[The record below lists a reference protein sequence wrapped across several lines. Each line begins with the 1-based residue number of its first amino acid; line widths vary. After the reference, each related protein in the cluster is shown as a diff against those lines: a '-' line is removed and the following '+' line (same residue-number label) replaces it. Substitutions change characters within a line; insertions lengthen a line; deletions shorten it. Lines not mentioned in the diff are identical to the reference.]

1 MNLITQSFNRVLLV
15 LTLALLL
22 AVAAIPLRATSV
34 VPPQFAELVNR
45 SDYVVRGRVKAL
57 SYENRT
63 GGGRELIFTKIEVEV
78 LEVIAG
84 TPPESVVL
92 VMLGGKSGDREL
104 VVAGVPQF
112 KVGDE
117 DILFVEGNGRNFYP
131 LYAVMHGKY
140 PVKRDQATGRR
151 FVTRSN
157 EVPLGDV
164 AEVTLPMTDGTAAEL
179 QKRMRRTTDAMT
191 PEDFIQR
198 IKQQRGSKRAK

>member
-1 MNLITQSFNRVLLV
+1 MNLRNYRFNRVR
-15 LTLALLL
+15 LTLVWVLIL
-22 AVAAIPLRATSV
+22 AFAAMPLRATSV

-57 SYENRT
+57 NYESRMS
-63 GGGRELIFTKIEVEV
+63 GGRELIFTKIEVEV

-117 DILFVEGNGRNFYP
+117 DILFVQGNGRNFYP

-164 AEVTLPMTDGTAAEL
+164 AEIALPVTEGSAAAL

-198 IKQQRGSKRAK
+198 IKQQRGPKRAK

>member
-1 MNLITQSFNRVLLV
+1 MNLRNYRLNRVQKTLGLV
-15 LTLALLL
+15 LLL
-22 AVAAIPLRATSV
+22 ALAAIPLRATSV
-34 VPPQFAELVNR
+34 VPPEFSELVNR
-45 SDYVVRGRVKAL
+45 SDYVVRARVKSL
-57 SYENRT
+57 SYEDRVS
-63 GGGRELIFTKIEVEV
+63 GGRELVFTKIEVEV

-92 VMLGGKSGDREL
+92 VMLGGRSGDREL

-117 DILFVEGNGRNFYP
+117 DILFVQGNGRNFYP

-198 IKQQRGSKRAK
+198 IKQQRGPKRAK

>member
-1 MNLITQSFNRVLLV
+1 MNLRNYRFNRVRMVVGWVLV
-15 LTLALLL
+15 LAF
-22 AVAAIPLRATSV
+22 AAIPLQATSV
-34 VPPQFAELVNR
+34 VPPQFAELVNK

-57 SYENRT
+57 SYEDRMS
-63 GGGRELIFTKIEVEV
+63 GGRELIFTKIEIEV

-117 DILFVEGNGRNFYP
+117 DILFVQGNGRNFYP

-164 AEVTLPMTDGTAAEL
+164 AEIALPVAEGSAATL
-179 QKRMRRTTDAMT
+179 QKRLRRTTDAMT

-198 IKQQRGSKRAK
+198 IKQQRGPKRGN

>member
-1 MNLITQSFNRVLLV
+1 
-15 LTLALLL
+15 
-22 AVAAIPLRATSV
+22 
-34 VPPQFAELVNR
+34 
-45 SDYVVRGRVKAL
+45 VVRARVKSL
-57 SYENRT
+57 SYEERVS
-63 GGGRELIFTKIEVEV
+63 GGRELIFTKIEVEV

-84 TPPESVVL
+84 TPPAPVVL
-92 VMLGGKSGDREL
+92 VMLGGKNGDREL

-112 KVGDE
+112 RVGDE
-117 DILFVEGNGRNFYP
+117 EILFVEGNGRNFYP

-140 PVKRDQATGRR
+140 PVKRDPATGRR

-198 IKQQRGSKRAK
+198 IKQQRGPKRAK

>member
-1 MNLITQSFNRVLLV
+1 MNLRNYRLNRVQKTLGLV
-15 LTLALLL
+15 LLL
-22 AVAAIPLRATSV
+22 ALAAIPLRATSV
-34 VPPQFAELVNR
+34 VPPEFSELVNR
-45 SDYVVRGRVKAL
+45 SDYVVRARVKSL
-57 SYENRT
+57 SYEERVS
-63 GGGRELIFTKIEVEV
+63 GGRELIFTKIEVEV

-84 TPPESVVL
+84 TPPAPVVL
-92 VMLGGKSGDREL
+92 VMLGGKNGDREL

-112 KVGDE
+112 RVGDE
-117 DILFVEGNGRNFYP
+117 EILFVEGNGRNFYP

-140 PVKRDQATGRR
+140 PVKRDPATGRR

-198 IKQQRGSKRAK
+198 IKQQRGPKRAK